1 MVYKYIT
8 IPEALDQTI
17 QQVIR
22 AESTKTSTVSY
33 SKTLAY
39 LLVLG
44 VDRYRGLRKEN
55 EKIDMVEFDFTTRNR
70 KTQPIRKLNQVI
82 K

>member
-8 IPEALDQTI
+8 IPEALDQAI
-17 QQVIR
+17 QQVIE
-22 AESTKTSTVSY
+22 AESSKDQTVSY

-55 EKIDMVEFDFTTRNR
+55 EKVDMVEFDFDTRKR
-70 KTQPIRKLNQVI
+70 KTQLIRKQVI